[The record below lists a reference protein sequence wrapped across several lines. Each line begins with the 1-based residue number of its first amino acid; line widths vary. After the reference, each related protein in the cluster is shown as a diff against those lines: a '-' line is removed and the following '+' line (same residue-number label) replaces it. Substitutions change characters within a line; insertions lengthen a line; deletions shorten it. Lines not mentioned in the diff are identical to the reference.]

1 MKHPIL
7 QPQKMQ
13 ADHKKRMHGVR
24 ISDQERNRG
33 ARFASKACPFCC
45 FNEEFFVFLKI
56 NIFLEPGVPGL
67 SLDKAVKT

>member
-1 MKHPIL
+1 MFSGFPVGKGMKHPIL

-24 ISDQERNRG
+24 ISDQERNKG

-45 FNEEFFVFLKI
+45 FNEEFLF
-56 NIFLEPGVPGL
+56 
-67 SLDKAVKT
+67 S